1 MTEKGR
7 LMSRIS
13 MKTLKMRHWSDAAV
27 SACSSERGE
36 GTCVFMKE
44 TSSGN
49 VSMTSSE
56 VRLQQCRRQSSCSR
70 KSVGASGIAPISAMR
85 SLQ

>member
-1 MTEKGR
+1 
-7 LMSRIS
+7 MSRIS

-27 SACSSERGE
+27 SACSSDSGE

-44 TSSGN
+44 TRSGS
-49 VSMTSSE
+49 VSMTSSD
-56 VRLQQCRRQSSCSR
+56 VRLQQWRRQSNWRR
-70 KSVGASGIAPISAMR
+70 KSVGASGIAPINAMR

>member
-1 MTEKGR
+1 
-7 LMSRIS
+7 MSRIS

-44 TSSGN
+44 TSSGS

-56 VRLQQCRRQSSCSR
+56 VRLQQ
-70 KSVGASGIAPISAMR
+70 
-85 SLQ
+85 

>member
-56 VRLQQCRRQSSCSR
+56 VRLQQCRRQSSCNR